1 MTSKKLKWGGGSAL
15 KSVVAFI
22 TMAAVLVLTLP
33 AYKMESV
40 AANNQYDWISDEL
53 QDQSFNYTI
62 STDEGGGFGLVKK
75 DGTNGIPQSD
85 SGAVSQ
91 GSVFLIPDQWQ
102 FLFPGANVTGF
113 FENATPGTSVDLRLN
128 ATGLAMMQALG
139 LNEITSLS
147 FTAYTLNSN
156 GNYSINNTNF
166 SFAPEESQENSTNT
180 GNTSSNQNTTA
191 PAPAVSAGQPMDSA
205 TIARLWSEFN
215 AWLAARDQEI
225 RAGQEAAKIRK
236 EQQAQLDRD
245 NLYFRNMNE
254 AIRNGKSMVVF
265 SDHSALRSQI
275 NGTYL
280 ANSVPGFAAL
290 FMGLPNPNLH
300 IETWNITSRNAPDA
314 VNAINGVAEQN
325 GYTVGAMLQVNIGE
339 KGSDGKP
346 VYESTNKE
354 PVANIVMGVPNS
366 IRGDGAEYGAVQVL
380 PGGEIHMYKD
390 LPFNDNAVYLP
401 LGIGRSAIGL
411 VQTN

>member
-1 MTSKKLKWGGGSAL
+1 MMNTRKWRGAGAL
-15 KSVVAFI
+15 RSLVAII

-33 AYKMESV
+33 VFKLDAGAYNPPTTVLPSFDYTALYEGVGGNGTFLLISRDTFSNLLTNQQETGSPLPFTGTIPKDTVIMKITGSEAGDLVPV
-40 AANNQYDWISDEL
+40 A
-53 QDQSFNYTI
+53 
-62 STDEGGGFGLVKK
+62 GL
-75 DGTNGIPQSD
+75 S
-85 SGAVSQ
+85 
-91 GSVFLIPDQWQ
+91 L
-102 FLFPGANVTGF
+102 TGLT
-113 FENATPGTSVDLRLN
+113 ENATLIETGSYRDYPEGYNIEFSYELYKFNSDVTYEIDGTSFAFSPVVVADEQKIASSPMQQMQAMNWAELLSQLN
-128 ATGLAMMQALG
+128 AYLSARDAALARQRAD
-139 LNEITSLS
+139 
-147 FTAYTLNSN
+147 Y
-156 GNYSINNTNF
+156 
-166 SFAPEESQENSTNT
+166 ESQ
-180 GNTSSNQNTTA
+180 Q
-191 PAPAVSAGQPMDSA
+191 
-205 TIARLWSEFN
+205 
-215 AWLAARDQEI
+215 
-225 RAGQEAAKIRK
+225 AKIA
-236 EQQAQLDRD
+236 QANRD
-245 NLYFRNMNE
+245 NLYFRNLNE

-265 SDHSALRSQI
+265 SDHSALRSQV

-300 IETWNITSRNAPDA
+300 IETWNITSKNAPDA

-380 PGGEIHMYKD
+380 PGGEMHIYKD
-390 LPFNDNAVYLP
+390 IPFNDNTVSLP
-401 LGIGRSAIGL
+401 LGIGRFAIGL